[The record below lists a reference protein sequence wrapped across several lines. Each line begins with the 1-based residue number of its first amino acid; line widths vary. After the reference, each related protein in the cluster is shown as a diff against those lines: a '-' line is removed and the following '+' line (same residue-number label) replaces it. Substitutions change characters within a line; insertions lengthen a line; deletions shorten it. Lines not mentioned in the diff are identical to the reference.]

1 MKEYYPR
8 QSVDSKNTANLHLQV
23 AASADRTS
31 VYTSVPTLLP
41 TSLDRR
47 LLVSSYTIS
56 WYRDM
61 RCYDMNPTC
70 FALILAHITGS
81 CLSHIYHCRGAAQC
95 RAGNIWPMANF
106 PAVSDVFQTVTMV
119 QLQRVNSHMSSFSR
133 RPLTSL
139 QSDSQAAS
147 TIDQLHVGQT
157 DKIGIIRYR

>member
-1 MKEYYPR
+1 
-8 QSVDSKNTANLHLQV
+8 
-23 AASADRTS
+23 
-31 VYTSVPTLLP
+31 
-41 TSLDRR
+41 
-47 LLVSSYTIS
+47 
-56 WYRDM
+56 
-61 RCYDMNPTC
+61 
-70 FALILAHITGS
+70 
-81 CLSHIYHCRGAAQC
+81 
-95 RAGNIWPMANF
+95 MANF